1 MAGAWATPQ
10 QVIDVTGVSV
20 TGPQLAQ
27 AQASIEMFCN
37 RIYDDTER
45 IRPRDLHWLGQA
57 VAYQAAWEAGQYDLN
72 TRLDTTNVQQDG
84 VVATL
89 DTRAV
94 TLGPRAKQALQRVSW
109 MRSRTVHLRTAF
121 EAGAGRGTNPLADS
135 SDDDY
140 TWQPMDGGA
149 A

>member
-10 QVIDVTGVSV
+10 EVIDVTGVNV
-20 TGPQLAQ
+20 TAPQLAQ
-27 AQASIEMFCN
+27 AQATIEDHCN
-37 RIYDDTER
+37 RIYADSDR
-45 IRPRDLHWLGQA
+45 IRARDLYWLGRA
-57 VAYQAAWEAGQYDLN
+57 VARQAAWEVGQYDLN
-72 TRLDTTNVQQDG
+72 TRLDTSNVQQDG

-89 DTRAV
+89 NSV

-109 MRSRTVHLRTAF
+109 MRSRTIHIRSAF
-121 EAGAGRGTNPLADS
+121 ESGAGRSRNPLADS

-149 A
+149 P